1 MTRKIAHAL
10 FLLVF
15 CAFVSHELSGT
26 VLAEEIKIKYIEVRG
41 NKRVNTST
49 IRSKIKIKEG
59 DLFSPEKLRE
69 DIKSIFQMGFFGDVK
84 VETEGFEGGLKII
97 FVVVE
102 KQYIES
108 IVFEGNK
115 KLTTEKIKEKISIKP
130 NSIVDQ
136 QIIRDNIEKIKRYY
150 EDEGYYYAN
159 IIPVIK
165 TTTKGRVSLIFYI
178 EEGKKVTV
186 DDVKFEGNKVYSS
199 FKIRRQLKTKRWWIF
214 SWLDSTGKYK
224 KEEVRNDVD
233 RIQEFYANNGYLQVQ
248 VGEPKIEV
256 SKDKRSIILTYPII
270 EGDRFKIKKIGI
282 KGNTVFTE
290 KELRKILKTEEKA
303 IFKRNLLREDIVAII
318 EKYGE
323 KGYAFANVIPAIDP
337 NKNTKLVD
345 ITLNITEKDKVKINR
360 INIFGNDVT
369 KDKVIR
375 REIRVTEQEIINT
388 KELKRSY
395 QKLNNLNFFETIE
408 LLPRETGENMVD
420 LDVRVKEKPT
430 GALSFGAGY
439 NSVEYLIGMVEIS
452 QGNLFGTGILVKAKG
467 EFGEKKTNYSLSFKE
482 PWLFD
487 YPMSLGLNLYK
498 NDRSY
503 DSYKKDSIGG
513 NVTLGRTFT
522 DYVSGSISYSLET
535 AQIYDLYKNAPDSAK
550 TDCDDPALIDFSSG
564 DFYNKCKMKLTSII
578 GLSLGRDSRDN
589 YLEPR
594 EGSNNSVYYEY
605 AGGFLGGDNAYYRTI
620 GASSWYLRLILDTV
634 VMFRG
639 KIGYAAGHSDKNLP
653 TYERFY
659 TGGINTVRGYKYGEA
674 GPLDA
679 SNNRIGGNKELLFN
693 IELTFPLIPEARIR
707 GVAFFDAGR
716 AFNDNEGLDSH
727 SICYRGEC
735 KSQWL
740 RYSVGA
746 GIRWISPIGPLRL
759 EWGYKLD
766 KFTWEDD
773 SAFEFAIGTFF

>member
-1 MTRKIAHAL
+1 MMRRIVHSL
-10 FLLVF
+10 FLLFF
-15 CAFVSHELSGT
+15 CAFVFNQLSGT
-26 VLAEEIKIKYIEVRG
+26 VFAEEIKIKYIEVRG

-59 DLFSPEKLRE
+59 DIFSPEKLRE
-69 DIKSIFQMGFFGDVK
+69 DIKSIFQMGFFDDVK

-97 FVVVE
+97 FIVVE

-115 KLTTEKIKEKISIKP
+115 ELTTEKIKEKISIKP

-136 QIIRDNIEKIKRYY
+136 QIIKDNVEKIKRYY

-165 TTTKGRVSLIFYI
+165 KTTKERVSVIFYI

-186 DDVKFEGNKVYSS
+186 DDVRFEGNKVYSS

-224 KEEVRNDVD
+224 KDEARNDIE
-233 RIQEFYANNGYLQVQ
+233 RIQEFYSNNGYIQVQ
-248 VGEPKIEV
+248 VGEPKMEV

-303 IFKRNLLREDIVAII
+303 VFKRNLLREDIVAII

-323 KGYAFANVIPAIDP
+323 KGYAFANVIPAINPD
-337 NKNTKLVD
+337 KNTKLVD

-360 INIFGNDVT
+360 INIFGNDIT

-395 QKLNNLNFFETIE
+395 QRLNNLNFFETVE
-408 LLPRETGENMVD
+408 LLPRELPESMVD
-420 LDVRVKEKPT
+420 LDIKVKEKPT

-439 NSVEYLIGMVEIS
+439 NSVDHVVGMVEIS
-452 QGNLFGTGILVKAKG
+452 QGNLFGTGMLAKAKG
-467 EFGEKKTNYSLSFKE
+467 EFGKRKTNYSLSFRE

-487 YPMSLGLNLYK
+487 EPMSLGLNLYK

-503 DSYKKDSIGG
+503 DNYSKGSIGG
-513 NVTLGRTFT
+513 NATLGRSFT
-522 DYVSGSISYSLET
+522 DYVSGSISYSLE
-535 AQIYDLYKNAPDSAK
+535 QVKIYDLYSNAQDTVK
-550 TDCDDPALIDFSSG
+550 TDCGADLSGAEYPFNNCKKKMTSSVG
-564 DFYNKCKMKLTSII
+564 I
-578 GLSLGRDSRDN
+578 SLGRDSRDN
-589 YLEPR
+589 YLDPR
-594 EGSNNSVYYEY
+594 EGSNNSIYYEY
-605 AGGFLGGDNAYYRTI
+605 AGGFLGGDNAYYKVN
-620 GASSWYLRLILDTV
+620 GASGWYFPLILDTAI
-634 VMFRG
+634 MFRG
-639 KIGYAAGHSDKNLP
+639 KIGYAAGHSNKPLP
-653 TYERFY
+653 AYERFY
-659 TGGINTVRGYKYGEA
+659 TGGINTVRGYRYGEA
-674 GPLDA
+674 GPLDG
-679 SNNRIGGNKELLFN
+679 NKNRIGGNKELLFN
-693 IELTFPLIPEARIR
+693 IELTFPLIPEAKIR

-716 AFNDNEGLDSH
+716 AFDDDEKLNSH
-727 SICYRGEC
+727 GYCKEEEC
-735 KSQWL
+735 QKQWL
-740 RYSVGA
+740 RYSTGI
-746 GIRWISPIGPLRL
+746 GIRWISPLGPLRL
-759 EWGYKLD
+759 EWGYKLG
-766 KFTWEDD
+766 KFTWESK